1 MHEKIHQYGY
11 VNSIKR
17 IIKSILRKIGI
28 RHEQYLYCVKELQGC
43 EIKKL
48 PPKIQGEIKEL
59 NNDLILNSSLIQ
71 FSDRKLELFKKRLR
85 DENYIGFGFFH
96 HNLLIYYTWI
106 SYKEFS
112 MSIPSQ
118 GIILAS
124 DEALIIDSYCH
135 PNYRQYGIHQ
145 YMNDFR
151 IEQIKN
157 KGKTKV
163 VAIVL
168 KENIPARNTQRKS
181 GFECIKLIVYNKLFT
196 IYERTRIVNTR
207 IDL

>member
-1 MHEKIHQYGY
+1 MYEKIHQYGY

-17 IIKSILRKIGI
+17 IIKSILRKFGI
-28 RHEQYLYCVKELQGC
+28 RHEQYLYCVKELKDC
-43 EIKKL
+43 EIEKL
-48 PPKIQGEIKEL
+48 LPRIQGEIKEL
-59 NNDLILNSSLIQ
+59 NIDLIVNSSLIQ
-71 FSDRKLELFKKRLR
+71 ISDRKLELFKKRLK

-96 HNLLIYYTWI
+96 HNLLVYYTWI
-106 SYKEFS
+106 SYEEFS
-112 MSIPSQ
+112 MSVPSQ
-118 GIILAS
+118 GIKLAI

-135 PNYRQYGIHQ
+135 PEFRQYGIHQ

-157 KGKTKV
+157 KGKSKV

-181 GFECIKLIVYNKLFT
+181 GFECIKLIVYNKLFN
-196 IYERTRIVNTR
+196 IYERIRIINKR